1 VAPTLPARAEVALS
15 ILERH
20 AQENGGEFSSTA
32 ARILL
37 AHNGPFSEDEATT
50 WLEFLENT
58 GFVYPVD
65 DQFRVTLPATG
76 THSDSQSIPDRTRK

>member
-1 VAPTLPARAEVALS
+1 MAPTLPARAEVALA

-20 AQENGGEFSSTA
+20 AQENGGEFSSAA

-37 AHNGPFSEDEATT
+37 AYKGPFTEEEAIS
-50 WLEFLENT
+50 WLEFLENN

-65 DQFRVTLPATG
+65 GRFRVTPPSTV
-76 THSDSQSIPDRTRK
+76 H